1 MLDRKYTVITV
12 CKNEG
17 KTLEQTILS
26 VKNQTY
32 KNIEHIIIDGKST
45 DETVNI
51 LEKYKNSL
59 VIVSEKDNGIYDA
72 MNKGLKLATGDFI
85 IFINAN
91 DYFYNNEVVEKVNSL
106 IDKNKNVEFLY
117 GQGVFVELENPFK
130 VVSKIEN
137 EYLNSE
143 GKRYSLLDFGGFNHQ
158 AIFYSKTLFEKYGV
172 FSTKYKI
179 VSDNMFNFECIL
191 KHRCKVLFTDL
202 YISKRSTCGVST
214 SNLELLKK
222 ETSQLKKKYF
232 PFYRFI
238 SLFMKLFKYFSPKF
252 FEPLNS
258 FVEYIKSFN
267 KINYV

>member
-1 MLDRKYTVITV
+1 MLYRKFTVITV

-51 LEKYKNSL
+51 IEKYKKML
-59 VIVSEKDNGIYDA
+59 VVVSEKDKGIYDA

-91 DYFYNNEVVEKVNSL
+91 DYFYDEKIIENINFL
-106 IDKNKNVEFLY
+106 IDRNQDVEFIY
-117 GQGVFVELENPFK
+117 GQGVFVELNNPTK
-130 VVSKIEN
+130 IVSIIEN
-137 EYLNSE
+137 NAIKNVY
-143 GKRYSLLDFGGFNHQ
+143 DICDCGGFNHQ
-158 AIFYSKTLFEKYGV
+158 AIFYSKSLFERYGV

-179 VSDNMFNFECIL
+179 LSDNIFNFECVV

-202 YISKRSTCGVST
+202 YISKRSTCGLST
-214 SNLELLKK
+214 SNLKLLKK
-222 ETSQLKKKYF
+222 ETLQMKKIYF
-232 PFYRFI
+232 PFYRFVSFFI
-238 SLFMKLFKYFSPKF
+238 NLLKYFCPRL
-252 FEPLNS
+252 FEPINS
-258 FVEYIKSFN
+258 FIECIKSFN
-267 KINYV
+267 KINYL

>member
-1 MLDRKYTVITV
+1 MSERKFTVITV

-32 KNIEHIIIDGKST
+32 KNIEHVVIDGKST

-51 LEKYKNSL
+51 LEKYKRNL
-59 VIVSEKDNGIYDA
+59 VLLSEKDNGIYDA

-117 GQGVFVELENPFK
+117 GQGVFVELNNPTK
-130 VVSKIEN
+130 IVSIIK
-137 EYLNSE
+137 NSAI
-143 GKRYSLLDFGGFNHQ
+143 KNVYDMCDCGGFNHQ
-158 AIFYSKTLFEKYGV
+158 AIFYSKSLFERHGV

-179 VSDNMFNFECIL
+179 LSDNMFNFECVI
-191 KHRCKVLFTDL
+191 KHKCKVLFTDL
-202 YISKRSTCGVST
+202 YISKRSTCGLST

-232 PFYRFI
+232 PFYRFV
-238 SLFMKLFKYFSPKF
+238 SFFVNLLKYFCPRL
-252 FEPLNS
+252 FEPINS
-258 FVEYIKSFN
+258 FIEYLKSFN
-267 KINYV
+267 RINYV

>member
-45 DETVNI
+45 DETVSI

-59 VIVSEKDNGIYDA
+59 VILSENDKGIYDA

-91 DYFYNNEVVEKVNSL
+91 DYFYDEKVIENVNSL
-106 IDKNKNVEFLY
+106 IDKHKNVEFLY
-117 GQGVFVELENPFK
+117 GQGVFVELNNPTK
-130 VVSKIEN
+130 IVSIIANNFIKNVYDIC
-137 EYLNSE
+137 
-143 GKRYSLLDFGGFNHQ
+143 DCGGFNHQ
-158 AIFYSKTLFEKYGV
+158 AIFYSKTLFERCGV
-172 FSTKYKI
+172 FSTNYKI
-179 VSDNMFNFECIL
+179 VSDNMFNFECVI
-191 KHRCKVLFTDL
+191 KRRCKVLFSDL
-202 YISKRSTCGVST
+202 YISKRSTCGLST

-238 SLFMKLFKYFSPKF
+238 SLFMKLFKYFCPKL